1 MIPDKILP
9 SALDGLTGTERVV
22 LYVLQLTQQERGG
35 RTVPTAMLYGRVLEY
50 IDISQQD
57 LVACLQRLGAGD
69 QGSGAF

>member
-35 RTVPTAMLYGRVLEY
+35 RAVPTAMLYGRVLEY
-50 IDISQQD
+50 IDISQQE

-69 QGSGAF
+69 HWGGR